1 MKKFIVICVSVIVC
15 ISLLIITENISTRK
29 ECREKYFSN
38 EQEFIEIKDIL
49 INHYEKN
56 NISTELSYWS
66 NGESISIFERQ
77 NEDKI
82 ISTKVDNKEMTFPLT
97 NEAIDKIN
105 QLLSNSYYECV
116 DVDSNFVEFGN
127 TAGSFTIWY
136 SRTDKKPQTLGK
148 QYSLVNMGNGWYF
161 SRSTAR

>member
-1 MKKFIVICVSVIVC
+1 
-15 ISLLIITENISTRK
+15 
-29 ECREKYFSN
+29 
-38 EQEFIEIKDIL
+38 
-49 INHYEKN
+49 
-56 NISTELSYWS
+56 
-66 NGESISIFERQ
+66 
-77 NEDKI
+77 
-82 ISTKVDNKEMTFPLT
+82 MTFPLT
-97 NEAIDKIN
+97 NEEIDKIN

-136 SRTDKKPQTLGK
+136 SRIDKKPQTLGK